1 MAALDDRVGR
11 EVMQLCERIADG
23 LQAAGN
29 CPCCSAVV
37 EFRRAAGRFEVFCP
51 SGCFKFDFLR
61 DHRTGAFVSGLLDLP
76 GQTTISVPHGTA
88 SVPVSAA
95 PKSSLSGS
103 QSILGSGSA

>member
-1 MAALDDRVGR
+1 MAALDDRVGQ

-23 LQAAGN
+23 LQAVGN

-37 EFRRAAGRFEVFCP
+37 EFRRAAGRFEVRCP

-76 GQTTISVPHGTA
+76 GQTVSLPIGTA
-88 SVPVSAA
+88 SVPIPAA
-95 PKSSLSGS
+95 PKSDLSGS
-103 QSILGSGSA
+103 QSILGAGSA